1 MWPFYQNVPIA
12 GADPF
17 QTKNLWPGA
26 TYSITESAT
35 VWTRI
40 FAPVMSVLVAPSSTL
55 QIYYR
60 PVGAATF
67 ATSRNGVAI
76 LFVTG
81 DWEIRMPVTSAGP
94 HTVTHSDLRL
104 YGTPETAA
112 IAASDVAPVNIQQIG
127 GTTQSGVNVSGKFSP
142 LTMAALSGVNADI
155 DNNSEEVV
163 AARSGRRYLYIENTS
178 TGGQVLWLAFGATA
192 AVVGTGI
199 RLSPGQHF
207 EMTALTNVTEEA
219 VNAIADAA
227 NGSASYQEGT

>member
-1 MWPFYQNVPIA
+1 MWPFQQNVPLQ

-26 TYSITESAT
+26 TYAITESAT

-55 QIYYR
+55 QIFYR
-60 PVGAATF
+60 PIGAATF

-112 IAASDVAPVNIQQIG
+112 IAASDVSPVNVQQIG
-127 GTTQSGVNVSGKFSP
+127 GTVQTGLDFTGKFAP
-142 LTMAALSGVNADI
+142 ITMLAPAVNADV
-155 DNNSEEVV
+155 DASSEEVV
-163 AARSGRRYLYIENTS
+163 AARTGRRYLYVENTS
-178 TGGQVLWLAFGATA
+178 SAGQILWLAFGANA
-192 AVVGTGI
+192 AVVGSGI
-199 RLSPGQHF
+199 RLSPGQF
-207 EMTALTNVTEEA
+207 YELIAPGGVTEQA
-219 VNAIADAA
+219 VNAIASAV
-227 NGSASYQEGT
+227 NGSASVQEGT